1 MMHNLKVN
9 GQNKEKRKCSLPSIF
24 IGGYSEE
31 NALMM
36 RAKINFYGKEVGEH
50 QNIILF
56 IGAVVDNNASK
67 FNCNGTSQNTNDH

>member
-1 MMHNLKVN
+1 MAKTKKNENVAFH
-9 GQNKEKRKCSLPSIF
+9 PF
-24 IGGYSEE
+24 FTGGYSEK